1 MQNKSTL
8 FRVISIVFY
17 VLAALLFFM
26 RTEENGYM
34 TFAVISLAIGAVF
47 SSVSAAI
54 TLKNKDKNDADD
66 NTDEQTNDNPEKKQN
81 RKTPLKRVRFSG
93 LCITIE
99 PT

>member
-1 MQNKSTL
+1 MSTMKRTRRKKMQNKSTL

-66 NTDEQTNDNPEKKQN
+66 NTDEQTNDNPEKK
-81 RKTPLKRVRFSG
+81 
-93 LCITIE
+93 
-99 PT
+99 

>member
-1 MQNKSTL
+1 MRTMKRTRRKKMQNKSTL
-8 FRVISIVFY
+8 FRVVSIVFY

-66 NTDEQTNDNPEKKQN
+66 NTDEQTDDNPEKK
-81 RKTPLKRVRFSG
+81 
-93 LCITIE
+93 
-99 PT
+99 

>member
-1 MQNKSTL
+1 MKRTRRKKMQNKSTL
-8 FRVISIVFY
+8 FRVISIAFY
-17 VLAALLFFM
+17 ALAALLFFM

-66 NTDEQTNDNPEKKQN
+66 NTDEQTNDNPEKK
-81 RKTPLKRVRFSG
+81 
-93 LCITIE
+93 
-99 PT
+99 

>member
-1 MQNKSTL
+1 MRMMKRTRRKKMQNKSTL

-66 NTDEQTNDNPEKKQN
+66 NTDEQTNDNPEKK
-81 RKTPLKRVRFSG
+81 
-93 LCITIE
+93 
-99 PT
+99 

>member
-1 MQNKSTL
+1 MRTMKRTRRKKMQNKSTL

-54 TLKNKDKNDADD
+54 TLKNKDKNDSDD
-66 NTDEQTNDNPEKKQN
+66 NTDEQTNDNPEKK
-81 RKTPLKRVRFSG
+81 
-93 LCITIE
+93 
-99 PT
+99 

>member
-1 MQNKSTL
+1 MRTMKRTRRKKMQNKSTL

-26 RTEENGYM
+26 RTEENAYM

-66 NTDEQTNDNPEKKQN
+66 NTDEQTNDNPEKK
-81 RKTPLKRVRFSG
+81 
-93 LCITIE
+93 
-99 PT
+99 

>member
-26 RTEENGYM
+26 RTEENAYM

-66 NTDEQTNDNPEKKQN
+66 NADEQTNDNPEKK
-81 RKTPLKRVRFSG
+81 
-93 LCITIE
+93 
-99 PT
+99 

>member
-1 MQNKSTL
+1 MQSKSTL

-66 NTDEQTNDNPEKKQN
+66 NTDEQTNDNPEKK
-81 RKTPLKRVRFSG
+81 
-93 LCITIE
+93 
-99 PT
+99 

>member
-1 MQNKSTL
+1 MRTMKRTRRKKMQNKSTL

-34 TFAVISLAIGAVF
+34 TFAVISLAVGAVF

-66 NTDEQTNDNPEKKQN
+66 NTDEQTNDNPEKK
-81 RKTPLKRVRFSG
+81 
-93 LCITIE
+93 
-99 PT
+99 

>member
-17 VLAALLFFM
+17 VLSALLFFM
-26 RTEENGYM
+26 RTEENGSM

-66 NTDEQTNDNPEKKQN
+66 NTDEQTNDNPEKK
-81 RKTPLKRVRFSG
+81 
-93 LCITIE
+93 
-99 PT
+99 

>member
-1 MQNKSTL
+1 MRTMKRTRRKKMQNKSTL

-66 NTDEQTNDNPEKKQN
+66 NTDEQTNDNPEKNKIG
-81 RKTPLKRVRFSG
+81 KRR
-93 LCITIE
+93 
-99 PT
+99 

>member
-1 MQNKSTL
+1 MKRTRRKKMQNKSTL

-26 RTEENGYM
+26 RTEENAYM

-66 NTDEQTNDNPEKKQN
+66 NTDEQTNDNPEKK
-81 RKTPLKRVRFSG
+81 
-93 LCITIE
+93 
-99 PT
+99 

>member
-26 RTEENGYM
+26 RTEENAYM

-66 NTDEQTNDNPEKKQN
+66 NTDEQTNDNPEKK
-81 RKTPLKRVRFSG
+81 
-93 LCITIE
+93 
-99 PT
+99 

>member
-1 MQNKSTL
+1 MRTMKRTRRKRMQNKSTL

-66 NTDEQTNDNPEKKQN
+66 NTDEQTNDNPEKK
-81 RKTPLKRVRFSG
+81 
-93 LCITIE
+93 
-99 PT
+99 

>member
-1 MQNKSTL
+1 MRTMKRTRRKKMQNKSTL
-8 FRVISIVFY
+8 FRVVSIVFY

-66 NTDEQTNDNPEKKQN
+66 NTDEQTNDNPEKK
-81 RKTPLKRVRFSG
+81 
-93 LCITIE
+93 
-99 PT
+99 

>member
-1 MQNKSTL
+1 MRTMKRTRRKKMQNKSTL

-66 NTDEQTNDNPEKKQN
+66 NTD
-81 RKTPLKRVRFSG
+81 
-93 LCITIE
+93 
-99 PT
+99 

>member
-1 MQNKSTL
+1 MRTMKRTRRKKMQNKSTL

-17 VLAALLFFM
+17 ALAALLFFM
-26 RTEENGYM
+26 RTEENGSM

-66 NTDEQTNDNPEKKQN
+66 NTDEQTNDNPEKK
-81 RKTPLKRVRFSG
+81 
-93 LCITIE
+93 
-99 PT
+99 

>member
-1 MQNKSTL
+1 MRTMKRTRRKKMQNKSTL
-8 FRVISIVFY
+8 FRVISIAFY

-66 NTDEQTNDNPEKKQN
+66 NTDEQTNDNPEKK
-81 RKTPLKRVRFSG
+81 
-93 LCITIE
+93 
-99 PT
+99 

>member
-1 MQNKSTL
+1 MRMRTRRKKMQNKSTL

-66 NTDEQTNDNPEKKQN
+66 NTDEQTNDNPEKK
-81 RKTPLKRVRFSG
+81 
-93 LCITIE
+93 
-99 PT
+99 

>member
-1 MQNKSTL
+1 MRTMKRTRRKKMQNKSTL

-17 VLAALLFFM
+17 ALAALLFFM

-34 TFAVISLAIGAVF
+34 TFAVISLAIGAIF

-66 NTDEQTNDNPEKKQN
+66 NTDEQTNDNPEKK
-81 RKTPLKRVRFSG
+81 
-93 LCITIE
+93 
-99 PT
+99 